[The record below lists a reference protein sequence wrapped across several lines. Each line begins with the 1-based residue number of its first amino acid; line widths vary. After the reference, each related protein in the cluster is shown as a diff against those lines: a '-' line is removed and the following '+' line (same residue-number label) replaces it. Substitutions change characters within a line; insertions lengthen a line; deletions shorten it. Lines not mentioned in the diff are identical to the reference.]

1 MVDSAASKVRKG
13 KEPIPVEVRKLKRK
27 RQINTPKDTKFVK
40 GAKGVVKSFKKA
52 YKEGNVPTTVP
63 WAIKKMGY
71 DIKKTRQKSGPKGR
85 PGSLI
90 HKATSVKRSGANYS
104 GD

>member
-1 MVDSAASKVRKG
+1 MVDSAPSKVRKG

-27 RQINTPKDTKFVK
+27 KQKHIPKDTGVVK
-40 GAKGVVKSFKKA
+40 GAKAGVKSLKKA
-52 YKEGNVPTTVP
+52 YVKGDVPITVP

-71 DIKKTRQKSGPKGR
+71 EIKKTRPKSGPKGR
-85 PGSLI
+85 PGSQI

>member
-27 RQINTPKDTKFVK
+27 RQKYYPKETKLM
-40 GAKGVVKSFKKA
+40 GVGSMVKKA
-52 YKEGNVPTTVP
+52 IGNIIKGDAMNTGDPSKY
-63 WAIKKMGY
+63 AITRRALPSKK
-71 DIKKTRQKSGPKGR
+71 
-85 PGSLI
+85 
-90 HKATSVKRSGANYS
+90 SGANYS

>member
-27 RQINTPKDTKFVK
+27 RQKYYPKDTKFIASEKRNIK
-40 GAKGVVKSFKKA
+40 GIKDLITGKAKPFKL
-52 YKEGNVPTTVP
+52 NPT
-63 WAIKKMGY
+63 
-71 DIKKTRQKSGPKGR
+71 RKSGPKGR
-85 PGSLI
+85 PGSQI